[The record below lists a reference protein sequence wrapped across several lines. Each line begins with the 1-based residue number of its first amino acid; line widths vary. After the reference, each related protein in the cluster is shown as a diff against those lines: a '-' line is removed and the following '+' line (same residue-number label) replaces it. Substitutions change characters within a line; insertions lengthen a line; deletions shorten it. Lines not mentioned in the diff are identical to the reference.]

1 MFKDTVAFTSQNY
14 STFDEDIQGK
24 PRVYTLLP
32 QAPYRC
38 RPAGAKNEARTRCYT
53 DTAPLGL
60 RIPHHQNLLKS
71 AQSVIRAIRDSD
83 KI

>member
-1 MFKDTVAFTSQNY
+1 MRTFK
-14 STFDEDIQGK
+14 EK
-24 PRVYTLLP
+24 PRVVYTLLP
-32 QAPYRC
+32 QEPYRY

-71 AQSVIRAIRDSD
+71 AQSASSATIRDSD